1 MQFFGG
7 KILMTGAAAAAMA
20 AVLLFSLGGASTT
33 VGLETDVAPGL
44 DVTIAASEGSVAL
57 GGFVTIS
64 VTVVDGNG
72 DPLADTECSFSIVS
86 QPGDDAVVGQAPVF
100 TDGAGNVSTTLNVGS
115 TAGEIEIEA
124 NCGGTTVS
132 VEIEAGDDGDA
143 DDADDVV
150 DVGDDDDAAA
160 PPASLPDTGNGG
172 YAYGISSMRVALI
185 ALLAGLGFAF
195 VGAGLLTGRLGGQ
208 RARG

>member
-143 DDADDVV
+143 DDVV
-150 DVGDDDDAAA
+150 DVGGDDDAAA
-160 PPASLPDTGNGG
+160 PPASLPDTGSGG
-172 YAYGISSMRVALI
+172 YVDAIGSMRGALI
-185 ALLAGLGFAF
+185 ALLAGLGVAF

-208 RARG
+208 RARGQS